1 MKKIFTL
8 VAAAVCAAS
17 MNAQTESYI
26 SAPEGN
32 LATEFASVVDENGV
46 ATNVGT
52 TGRSVV
58 NIATEHMTVEAV
70 GSATPTEVVP
80 GAIVDAEKHWYE
92 AAEIV
97 MGDITWKNANN
108 KLDINDAAGTK
119 LYFVAGQGNAYADIY
134 AEEVYT
140 DGEPTGVYRPAYTY
154 IDYEGGETGLPKY
167 GLYYKFTPSVSG
179 SLKVQVWVNKG
190 NRKTVIVKESTGAPM
205 KYGVDYQAEG
215 YVNGQRANYD
225 TPVIDPETGEPKVDN
240 QGNVIYEQYQIF
252 FTAEEMLERHNNAC
266 LDENGV
272 DTKPFVIDAGNQA
285 FWGWLTFDVEA
296 GESYYVF
303 QLSSQLGFGGYEF
316 NFADGISELSTTSTT
331 VPAVRY
337 NLAGQRVDSQYK
349 GVVVENGKKYIVK

>member
-1 MKKIFTL
+1 MKKIFTFF
-8 VAAAVCAAS
+8 AAAACAAS
-17 MNAQTESYI
+17 MNAQSEIYV
-26 SAPEGN
+26 SAPEGQ

-58 NIATEHMTVEAV
+58 NIATPNMTVEAV

-80 GAIVDAEKHWYE
+80 SEVVVDAELHWYE
-92 AAEIV
+92 AAEII

-119 LYFVAGQGNAYADIY
+119 LYFVAGQGNAYENIY
-134 AEEVYT
+134 AEEIYT
-140 DGEPTGVYRPAYTY
+140 DGEPTGNFRPAYTY
-154 IDYEGGETGLPKY
+154 TDYEGGEAGLPKY
-167 GLYYKFTPSVSG
+167 GLYYKFTPAQSG
-179 SLKVQVWVNKG
+179 HLKVQVWVNKG
-190 NRKTVIVKESTGAPM
+190 NRKTVIVKESTGIPM

-225 TPVIDPETGEPKVDN
+225 TPKLDENGEVMLDN
-240 QGNVIYEQYQIF
+240 QGNPIYEQYQIF

-266 LDENGV
+266 VNEEGV

-285 FWGWLTFDVEA
+285 FWGWITFDVEA
-296 GESYYVF
+296 GESYYLF

-316 NFADGISELSTTSTT
+316 SFTDGISELSTSTEQG
-331 VPAVRY
+331 AIRY
-337 NLAGQRVDSQYK
+337 NLAGQRVSNNYK
-349 GVVVENGKKYIVK
+349 GVVVENGKKHLVK

>member
-1 MKKIFTL
+1 M
-8 VAAAVCAAS
+8 
-17 MNAQTESYI
+17 
-26 SAPEGN
+26 
-32 LATEFASVVDENGV
+32 
-46 ATNVGT
+46 
-52 TGRSVV
+52 
-58 NIATEHMTVEAV
+58 
-70 GSATPTEVVP
+70 
-80 GAIVDAEKHWYE
+80 
-92 AAEIV
+92 
-97 MGDITWKNANN
+97 
-108 KLDINDAAGTK
+108 
-119 LYFVAGQGNAYADIY
+119 
-134 AEEVYT
+134 
-140 DGEPTGVYRPAYTY
+140 
-154 IDYEGGETGLPKY
+154 
-167 GLYYKFTPSVSG
+167 
-179 SLKVQVWVNKG
+179 
-190 NRKTVIVKESTGAPM
+190 
-205 KYGVDYQAEG
+205 
-215 YVNGQRANYD
+215 NGQRANYD

-316 NFADGISELSTTSTT
+316 NFADGISELSTASTT